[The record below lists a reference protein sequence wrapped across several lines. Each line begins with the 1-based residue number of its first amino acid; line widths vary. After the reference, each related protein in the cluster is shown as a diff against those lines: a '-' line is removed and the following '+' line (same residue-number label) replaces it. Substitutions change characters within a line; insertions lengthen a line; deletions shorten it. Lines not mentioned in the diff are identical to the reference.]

1 MTTGVDLRLADG
13 GSSFRSQYEVN
24 TVGPDYFSVM
34 GIPLIRGREFTIN
47 DRSGAPTVVI
57 INDEFATRYLGGV
70 DPIGRHILL
79 PGAEGQTY
87 PAEIVGIVRNSR
99 HRTIGESQKAAMY
112 EPFLQRGNRG
122 RLVHVIVRARM
133 DPISV
138 AGDVQHALS
147 EMDPSAAVE
156 VQPMRSALA
165 FAFLPSRVGAAL
177 LGVLGVLGLALAM
190 IGLYAVISYAVSR
203 RTTEIG
209 IRMALGATRA
219 AVVRLVLSHAAVLA
233 ACGIGLGLAIA
244 AFVTEPLAMFL
255 VAGLSASD
263 PLSFGLTAALFVLV
277 SLAAA
282 WLPARRA
289 MRIDPAMALRD
300 E

>member
-1 MTTGVDLRLADG
+1 
-13 GSSFRSQYEVN
+13 
-24 TVGPDYFSVM
+24 
-34 GIPLIRGREFTIN
+34 
-47 DRSGAPTVVI
+47 
-57 INDEFATRYLGGV
+57 
-70 DPIGRHILL
+70 
-79 PGAEGQTY
+79 
-87 PAEIVGIVRNSR
+87 
-99 HRTIGESQKAAMY
+99 
-112 EPFLQRGNRG
+112 
-122 RLVHVIVRARM
+122 
-133 DPISV
+133 
-138 AGDVQHALS
+138 QHALS

-177 LGVLGVLGLALAM
+177 LGVLGGLGLALAM

-219 AVVRLVLSHAAVLA
+219 AVVRLLLSQAAVLA

-289 MRIDPAMALRD
+289 MRIDPAVALRD